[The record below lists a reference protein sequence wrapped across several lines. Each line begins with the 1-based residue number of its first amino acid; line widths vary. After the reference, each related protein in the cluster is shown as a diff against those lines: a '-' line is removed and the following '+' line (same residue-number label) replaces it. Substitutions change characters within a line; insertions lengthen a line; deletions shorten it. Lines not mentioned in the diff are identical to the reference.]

1 MWERTRIQEAY
12 WQLNSCWLFSM
23 TVIKPFLWFCLSI
36 AILGLGGG
44 CATLPKVSR
53 MIDAVPAAQQ
63 PPQVTSAEGLLSS
76 EESRAIMARLKR
88 SVEPTDLLE
97 RQIAIIE
104 SVSESPLTKGNKVT
118 LLIDGQAAY
127 AAMFQ
132 AIKNARDHVN
142 IETFTMEDV
151 DDETGRRFADLLVQ
165 KQAEGVQV
173 NLIYDSVGSLETPAS
188 FFHRLRG
195 AGIHVVEF
203 NPINPMKARGKWH
216 LTHRDH
222 RKLLVVDGKIAIT
235 GGINI
240 SQVYSNSPFAW
251 EKKKKPS
258 TPWRDTD
265 VQIEGPVVAELQ
277 KLFLDTWQKQKGPDL
292 SERNY
297 FPDLKEEGNALLWVV
312 GSTPGQSN
320 RITFIAYVSALT
332 FAEHS
337 VHLVNA
343 FFVPDHQILH
353 ALTAAARRGVDVKII
368 LPSITDRP
376 LVLSAQRYNYSKLL
390 KSGVQLYERRN
401 ALLHAKTAV
410 IDDVWSTVGSSN
422 MDFWSFVSDDEL
434 NAIILG
440 RAFAAEMEKMFA
452 MDLAQSDQIQWETW
466 KRRSMVARIK
476 ECVAH
481 LFARWL

>member
-1 MWERTRIQEAY
+1 MAA
-12 WQLNSCWLFSM
+12 
-23 TVIKPFLWFCLSI
+23 IKPFLWFCLLI
-36 AILGLGGG
+36 AIPGMGGG
-44 CATLPKVSR
+44 CATLPNVSR
-53 MIDAVPAAQQ
+53 LIGAVPAAQQ
-63 PPQVTSAEGLLSS
+63 PPQIASANRQLSP
-76 EESRAIMARLKR
+76 EERRAIMARLR
-88 SVEPTDLLE
+88 QSVEPTNLLG
-97 RQIAIIE
+97 RQIAVIE
-104 SVSESPLTKGNKVT
+104 SVSESQLTKGNKVT

-132 AIKNARDHVN
+132 AITNARDHVN
-142 IETFTMEDV
+142 IETFAVEDV

-173 NLIYDSVGSLETPAS
+173 NLIYDSVGSLDTPAS

-203 NPINPMKARGKWH
+203 NPINPTKARRKWR
-216 LTHRDH
+216 LTNRDH
-222 RKLLVVDGKIAIT
+222 RKLLVVDGKIAVT

-240 SQVYSNSPFAW
+240 QQVYSNTPFLW
-251 EKKKKPS
+251 KRKKEPS

-265 VQIEGPVVAELQ
+265 VQIEGPAVAELQ
-277 KLFLDTWQKQKGPDL
+277 KLFLDTWQKQKGPTL

-297 FPDLKEEGNALLWVV
+297 FPDLKEEGNALLRVV
-312 GSTPGQSN
+312 GSTPGQYN
-320 RITFIAYVSALT
+320 RINFIAYVSAIT
-332 FAEHS
+332 FAERS

-343 FFVPDHQILH
+343 YFVPDHQTLD
-353 ALTAAARRGVDVKII
+353 ALTAAAGRGVDIKII
-368 LPSITDRP
+368 LPSITDQP
-376 LVLSAQRYNYSKLL
+376 LILSAQRYNYSRLL

-422 MDFWSFVSDDEL
+422 MDFWSLLNNDEL
-434 NAIILG
+434 NAIVLDRG
-440 RAFAAEMEKMFA
+440 FAAEMEKMFA
-452 MDLAQSDQIQWETW
+452 MDLAQSDQIQWEAW
-466 KRRSMVARIK
+466 KRRSMVSRIK

>member
-1 MWERTRIQEAY
+1 
-12 WQLNSCWLFSM
+12 M
-23 TVIKPFLWFCLSI
+23 TVIKPFLWLCRSI

-44 CATLPKVSR
+44 CATLPNVSR
-53 MIDAVPAAQQ
+53 LIDAVPAAQQ
-63 PPQVTSAEGLLSS
+63 SPHVTSAEGLLSA
-76 EESRAIMARLKR
+76 EESRAMMARLKR
-88 SVEPTDLLE
+88 SVEPTGLLG
-97 RQIAIIE
+97 RQIAMIE
-104 SVSESPLTKGNKVT
+104 AVSESPLTKGNKVT
-118 LLIDGQAAY
+118 LLIDGQLAY

-165 KQAEGVQV
+165 KQAEGIQV
-173 NLIYDSVGSLETPAS
+173 NLLYDSVGSLDTPAS
-188 FFHRLRG
+188 FFQRLRRV
-195 AGIHVVEF
+195 GIHVVEF

-240 SQVYSNSPFAW
+240 SQVYSNTPFAS

-265 VQIEGPVVAELQ
+265 VQIEGPVVAEFQ
-277 KLFLDTWQKQKGPDL
+277 KLFLDTWQKQKGPNL

-297 FPDLKEEGNALLWVV
+297 FPDLKEEGNALLRVV
-312 GSTPGQSN
+312 GSTPGQFN
-320 RITFIAYVSALT
+320 RITFISYVSALT

-343 FFVPDHQILH
+343 FFVPDHQILD
-353 ALTAAARRGVDVKII
+353 ALTAAARRGGDAKII

-376 LVLSAQRYNYSKLL
+376 LVLSAQRHNYSRLL
-390 KSGVQLYERRN
+390 KSGVQLYERRD

-410 IDDVWSTVGSSN
+410 IDVVWSTVGS
-422 MDFWSFVSDDEL
+422 
-434 NAIILG
+434 
-440 RAFAAEMEKMFA
+440 
-452 MDLAQSDQIQWETW
+452 
-466 KRRSMVARIK
+466 
-476 ECVAH
+476 H
-481 LFARWL
+481 LPGEEPSSS